1 MSFDPKTAKY
11 GDVYSSDWKKLVYVG
26 VAPLKRAGELVYVFQ
41 ARDTHNLTTMKE
53 SSYSLVELSLVSR
66 SNTQQQPEQPEQ
78 TKSQKGSKTMDK
90 NIAAILREDTTTIS
104 LRLPGSDQE
113 LTYVTDL
120 QFQPGDHAVVLS
132 NRDNYVVGV
141 VVEVHDDLQIE
152 PNSDIL
158 YKWVVA
164 KLDVTAY
171 QQNVERN
178 TIIESTLTTTYR
190 KSARRAFAQ
199 AMLSNATA
207 EDQAKLQGV
216 LGTSTLIQDGGRNS

>member
-1 MSFDPKTAKY
+1 MSFDPKTARY
-11 GDVYSSDWKKLVYVG
+11 GDVYSTDGKELVYIG
-26 VAPLKRAGELVYVFQ
+26 EAPLKRAGELVYVFQ
-41 ARDTHNLTTMKE
+41 VFNTSNLTSMRE
-53 SSYSLVELSLVSR
+53 SSYSLVELDLVSR
-66 SNTQQQPEQPEQ
+66 SNTQQQPEQ

-178 TIIESTLTTTYR
+178 TIIESTLTPTYR

>member
-1 MSFDPKTAKY
+1 MNFDPKTARY
-11 GDVYSSDWKKLVYVG
+11 GDVYSTDGKELVYVG
-26 VAPLKRAGELVYVFQ
+26 VTPLKRAGELVYVFQ
-41 ARDTHNLTTMKE
+41 AHNISNAKLCTIRADSFTLT
-53 SSYSLVELSLVSR
+53 ELKLLSR
-66 SNTQQQPEQPEQ
+66 SNTQQQPEQ

>member
-11 GDVYSSDWKKLVYVG
+11 GGVYSSYRKDLVYVG

-41 ARDTHNLTTMKE
+41 QRNTANANLCTIMANSPTIE
-53 SSYSLVELSLVSR
+53 ELKLVSR
-66 SNTQQQPEQPEQ
+66 SNIEQPEQ
-78 TKSQKGSKTMDK
+78 TQPQKGSKTMDK
-90 NIAAILREDTTTIS
+90 NIAAILREDTTTIA
-104 LRLPGSDQE
+104 LRLLGSDQE

-178 TIIESTLTTTYR
+178 AIIESTLTTTYR

-199 AMLSNATA
+199 TMLSNATA

-216 LGTSTLIQDGGRNS
+216 LGTSTLLQDGGRNS

>member
-1 MSFDPKTAKY
+1 MSFDPKTARY
-11 GDVYSSDWKKLVYVG
+11 GDVYSSDSKELVYVG
-26 VAPLKRAGELVYVFQ
+26 VAPLKRGGDTIYVFQ
-41 ARDTHNLTTMKE
+41 VHRTAYLLSIRQGGYICE
-53 SSYSLVELSLVSR
+53 SLALLSR
-66 SNTQQQPEQPEQ
+66 SNTEQPEQ
-78 TKSQKGSKTMDK
+78 TQPQKGSKTMDK

-152 PNSDIL
+152 PNSEIL

-190 KSARRAFAQ
+190 KSARRAFAL

-216 LGTSTLIQDGGRNS
+216 LGTSTPHQDGGRNS

>member
-1 MSFDPKTAKY
+1 MSFDPKTARY
-11 GDVYSSDWKKLVYVG
+11 GDVYSTAMKNHLYYIG

-41 ARDTHNLTTMKE
+41 VYNTSNLTSMRE

-66 SNTQQQPEQPEQ
+66 SNTQQQQPEQ

-113 LTYVTDL
+113 LTYVTDQ

-207 EDQAKLQGV
+207 EDRAKLQGV

>member
-1 MSFDPKTAKY
+1 MNFDPKTARY
-11 GDVYSSDWKKLVYVG
+11 GDVYSTDGKELVYVG
-26 VAPLKRAGELVYVFQ
+26 VTPLKRAGELVYVFQ
-41 ARDTHNLTTMKE
+41 VFNTSNLTSMRE
-53 SSYSLVELSLVSR
+53 SSYSLVELELVSR
-66 SNTQQQPEQPEQ
+66 SNTQQQPEQTQP
-78 TKSQKGSKTMDK
+78 QKGSKTMDK